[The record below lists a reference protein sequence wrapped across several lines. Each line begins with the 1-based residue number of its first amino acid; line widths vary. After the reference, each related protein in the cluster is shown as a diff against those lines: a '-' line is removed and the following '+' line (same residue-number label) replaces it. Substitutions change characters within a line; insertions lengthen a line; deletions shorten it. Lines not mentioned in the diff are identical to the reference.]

1 MSVHRLL
8 MISGWACGREALS
21 PLASYLTPSYDVTLT
36 SPVELLQKS
45 EKKADTPVSVSPYAQ
60 SLHRVLETV
69 QAPCSIIAWSMGA
82 IITLETVAR
91 LNLHINALILLG
103 GTARFCAAA
112 DYSCGVP
119 VRNVRTMKMGL
130 TRDPELTLRNFF
142 TDASFPI
149 KEQDVS
155 MNGKIERALSSGVER
170 LAHGLNY
177 LQETDLRGPVADID
191 VPVFVIHGGRD
202 RIIPS
207 SAGAFLHREI
217 KESKFYKIPEAG
229 HDIVATHAKP
239 VAKKTKDFLE
249 EGIAP

>member
-8 MISGWACGREALS
+8 MISGWACGREVLS
-21 PLASYLTPSYDVTLT
+21 PLASYLTSSYDVTLT
-36 SPVELLQKS
+36 SPVELLQES
-45 EKKADTPVSVSPYAQ
+45 EKKADTPVSVSPYSQ
-60 SLHRVLETV
+60 SLHRILGTM
-69 QAPCSIIAWSMGA
+69 QTSCSIIAWSMGA
-82 IITLETVAR
+82 IITLETVVR

-103 GTARFCAAA
+103 GTARFCAAE

-119 VRNVRTMKMGL
+119 VRNVRMMKMGL

-155 MNGKIERALSSGVER
+155 INGKIEGALCSGVER

-177 LQETDLRGPVADID
+177 LQETDLRGPVADIA

-207 SAGAFLHREI
+207 SAGAFLHRKI
-217 KESKFYKIPEAG
+217 NKSKFYEIPEAG

-239 VAKKTKDFLE
+239 IAKEITGFLQ
-249 EGIAP
+249 EGISS